1 MRLRYVVALM
11 VGCVLLIGPATALAG
26 KRHSTELTLD
36 SSVPVGNGYWLDS
49 GQMITSGGR
58 PCTGRAV
65 RVFGV
70 RSDGNKKL
78 LDWDL
83 TSLPGH
89 AWATRSPRAGFA
101 RVVATVRRTKHCKGD
116 RIQIFP
122 GPAPSP

>member
-11 VGCVLLIGPATALAG
+11 VGCVLLTGPATALAG

-36 SSVPVGNGYWLDS
+36 SSVPVGNGYWVDS
-49 GQMITSGGR
+49 GRMITSG
-58 PCTGRAV
+58 CTGRAV

-70 RSDGNKKL
+70 RSDGDKKL

-83 TSLPGH
+83 ISLPGH

-101 RVVATVRRTKHCKGD
+101 RVVATVNRTKHCEGD

-122 GPAPSP
+122 GPAPGP